1 MIPRIIG
8 KETTCVLQLL
18 ARLSIS
24 TTYNGIGNS
33 NDIRTTRL
41 TCASSWSSGDL
52 TGWARSMSRLWRD
65 TCRSGKVQMHNE
77 EGHREEQAVL
87 VVKKWQ
93 QRLAAHSSRQR
104 TTFTRGRQGGRS
116 GQQPCSQVQAK
127 RPKIRRLCCGRT
139 LCGAGAN

>member
-1 MIPRIIG
+1 MISRIIG

-52 TGWARSMSRLWRD
+52 TGWARSMLRLWRD
-65 TCRSGKVQMHNE
+65 TCRSGKVQVHNKAGTE
-77 EGHREEQAVL
+77 RSRQCWL
-87 VVKKWQ
+87 SKIWL
-93 QRLAAHSSRQR
+93 QRLAAHSSRRR